1 MAATTTL
8 ARLPIPS
15 GADGGLAKYLRDI
28 RKFPV
33 LTTEEE
39 FCLAKRW
46 QEHQD
51 VDAAHQLV
59 TSHLR
64 LVAKMA
70 LGFRHYG
77 LPVAD
82 LISEGNL
89 GLMRAVKKFDPDK
102 GFRLATYAMWWIKAA
117 LHEHI
122 LNSWSLV
129 RFGTLAAHKKLFFNL
144 RRVKTKLRILES
156 NGLTQD
162 DVERI
167 AHELEVPEAEVR
179 NMNSRIA
186 ARDASLNAPVAADV
200 MVERQDLL
208 VDDRPDQESTL
219 GDREEKSLGN
229 RWLSDGMKALDERE
243 LDILTER
250 RLREEPLTLE
260 QLGAKYHISR
270 ERVRQIENRAF
281 AKVQAAVKRA
291 AAQPPHAQARPP
303 RAHTEPPQAQV

>member
-1 MAATTTL
+1 MAATVSL

-15 GADGGLAKYLRDI
+15 GSDGGLAKYLRDI
-28 RKFPV
+28 RRFPV
-33 LTTEEE
+33 LTSEEE
-39 FCLAKRW
+39 FVLAKRW
-46 QEHQD
+46 QEHED
-51 VDAAHQLV
+51 VAAAHQMV

-117 LHEHI
+117 LHEHV

-144 RRVKTKLRILES
+144 RRVKTKLGILES

-162 DVERI
+162 DVARI
-167 AHELEVPEAEVR
+167 AHELDVPENEVR
-179 NMNSRIA
+179 MMNQRISSR
-186 ARDASLNAPVAADV
+186 DSSLNAPVAADV

-208 VDDRPDQESTL
+208 VDERPNQETTL
-219 GDREEKSLGN
+219 GEHEETKLGN
-229 RWLSDGMKALDERE
+229 RWLSDGLKALDERE

-260 QLGAKYHISR
+260 QLGERYKISR

-281 AKVQAAVKRA
+281 TKVQAAVKKA
-291 AAQPPHAQARPP
+291 AARPP
-303 RAHTEPPQAQV
+303 QAHEAYAHAHA

>member
-1 MAATTTL
+1 MIATTTTPNS
-8 ARLPIPS
+8 LPSTLPVPS

-28 RKFPV
+28 RRFPV
-33 LTTEEE
+33 LSAEEE
-39 FCLAKRW
+39 FVYAKRW

-51 VDAAHQLV
+51 VEAAHKMV

-77 LPVAD
+77 LPLAD

-117 LHEHI
+117 LHEYV

-144 RRVKTKLRILES
+144 RRVKARLRILDS
-156 NGLTQD
+156 NSLTED
-162 DVERI
+162 DVARI
-167 AHELEVPEAEVR
+167 ATELDVPADEVR
-179 NMNSRIA
+179 LMNQRIS

-200 MVERQDLL
+200 TVERQDLL
-208 VDDRPDQESTL
+208 VDDRPDQEAVL
-219 GDREEKSLGN
+219 GDREETRLGN
-229 RWLSDGMKALDERE
+229 KWLNEGLRILDKRE

-250 RLREEPLTLE
+250 RLRDQPLTLE
-260 QLGAKYHISR
+260 ELGERYGISR

-281 AKVQAAVKRA
+281 LKLSAAVRKA
-291 AAQPPHAQARPP
+291 AARPALES
-303 RAHTEPPQAQV
+303 REAAAL

>member
-1 MAATTTL
+1 MNTTTTVS
-8 ARLPIPS
+8 LPSTLPVPS
-15 GADGGLAKYLRDI
+15 GSDGGLAKYLRDI
-28 RKFPV
+28 RRFPV
-33 LTTEEE
+33 LSAEEE
-39 FCLAKRW
+39 FVYAKRW

-51 VDAAHQLV
+51 VDAAHKMV

-77 LPVAD
+77 LPLAD

-117 LHEHI
+117 LHEYV

-144 RRVKTKLRILES
+144 RRVKARLRILES
-156 NGLTQD
+156 NGLTED
-162 DVERI
+162 DVARI
-167 AHELEVPEAEVR
+167 ANELDVPAAEVR
-179 NMNSRIA
+179 LMNQRIG
-186 ARDASLNAPVAADV
+186 ARDASLNTPVAADV
-200 MVERQDLL
+200 TVERQDLL
-208 VDDRPDQESTL
+208 VDDRPDQEAVL
-219 GDREEKSLGN
+219 GEREEARLGSK
-229 RWLSDGMKALDERE
+229 WLTEGLKTLDKRE

-250 RLREEPLTLE
+250 RLRDQPLTLE
-260 QLGAKYHISR
+260 ELGERYGISR

-281 AKVQAAVKRA
+281 QKLGAAVKRA
-291 AAQPPHAQARPP
+291 AARPAFEARLATP
-303 RAHTEPPQAQV
+303 

>member
-1 MAATTTL
+1 MAATNTL

-15 GADGGLAKYLRDI
+15 GSDGGLAKYLRDI

-39 FCLAKRW
+39 FVLAKRW
-46 QEHQD
+46 QEHHD
-51 VDAAHQLV
+51 VAAAHQLV

-117 LHEHI
+117 LHEYI

-144 RRVKTKLRILES
+144 PRVKTKLRILES
-156 NGLTQD
+156 NGLSED

-167 AHELEVPEAEVR
+167 AHELEVPAAEVR
-179 NMNSRIA
+179 VMNQRIG
-186 ARDASLNAPVAADV
+186 ARDASLNVPVAADV
-200 MVERQDLL
+200 TVERQDLL
-208 VDDRPDQESTL
+208 VDERPDQESTL
-219 GDREEKSLGN
+219 GDREERNLGS
-229 RWLSDGMKALDERE
+229 RWLSDGLKTLDERE

-250 RLREEPLTLE
+250 RLREEPVTLE
-260 QLGAKYHISR
+260 ELGARYHISR

-291 AAQPPHAQARPP
+291 AAH
-303 RAHTEPPQAQV
+303 PPQTHA

>member
-1 MAATTTL
+1 MTANTTTL
-8 ARLPIPS
+8 NTLPVPS
-15 GADGGLAKYLRDI
+15 NADGGLAKYLRDI
-28 RKFPV
+28 RRFPV
-33 LTTEEE
+33 LTAEEE
-39 FCLAKRW
+39 FVLAKRW

-51 VDAAHQLV
+51 VAAAHQLV

-77 LPVAD
+77 LPIAD

-89 GLMRAVKKFDPDK
+89 GLMRAVKKFDPDR

-117 LHEHI
+117 LHEYV

-156 NGLTQD
+156 NGLTED
-162 DVERI
+162 DIGRI
-167 AHELEVPEAEVR
+167 ASELEVPADEVR
-179 NMNSRIA
+179 MMNQRIS

-200 MVERQDLL
+200 AVERQDLL
-208 VDDRPDQESTL
+208 VDERPSQEDVL
-219 GDREEKSLGN
+219 GDHEETQLGN
-229 RWLSDGMKALDERE
+229 KWLTAGLKKLDERE

-250 RLREEPLTLE
+250 RLRDQPLTLE
-260 QLGAKYHISR
+260 ELGVRYKISR

-281 AKVQAAVKRA
+281 AKLQAAVRKA
-291 AAQPPHAQARPP
+291 AAQEPSARI
-303 RAHTEPPQAQV
+303 AG